1 MYPSCSTPSALTTH
15 CLLLITYYC
24 LLIQDDPFMFNT
36 FCTVTE
42 PDEVTHP

>member
-1 MYPSCSTPSALTTH
+1 MQH
-15 CLLLITYYC
+15 CLHLL
-24 LLIQDDPFMFNT
+24 LLLTVTTNSLTFLPPLQDDPFMFNT

>member
-1 MYPSCSTPSALTTH
+1 MFNTFCAHYSLLTTDY
-15 CLLLITYYC
+15 LLR

-42 PDEVTHP
+42 PDEVPSKYK